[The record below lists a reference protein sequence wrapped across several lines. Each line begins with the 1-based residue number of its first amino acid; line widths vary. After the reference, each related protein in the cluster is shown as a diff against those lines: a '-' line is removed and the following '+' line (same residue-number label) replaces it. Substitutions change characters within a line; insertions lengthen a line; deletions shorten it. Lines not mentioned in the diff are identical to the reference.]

1 MTTHLRSVRP
11 GARVLGAL
19 LVPILV
25 IGVAACG
32 DDGSDGADASGPS
45 ASATDPSVATSDDG
59 TTTTSPDGS
68 ADGGTGD
75 TGNDG
80 GEEHE
85 GGGTPAGA
93 YPTAIVDEEVANPAF
108 EPLMRDISRRVEAAG
123 LPGASLLVLHEGEL
137 VQQQAVGAYD
147 LTNEV
152 PIASASKW
160 LTGATIMSLVDD
172 GLFDLDEPIST
183 YLPDVD
189 GPQGTITMRQLVA
202 FTSGVEYDE
211 RIPCYSDVSMTLAE
225 CNEIILDLP
234 LLGRPGTGY
243 RYTGT
248 HLHVAAG
255 VVEAVTGQTWEEV
268 FQERIGEPL
277 GMANTTF
284 IHEQRGATAADGHPW
299 PAGSAVSTLGDY
311 GRFLEMLLHDGV
323 APDGTRLLSADAV
336 AEMSVDQTGDARFVS
351 AAAHRKA
358 AETPYGVA
366 HWLDYVDD
374 EGRALVESS
383 PGAFGFRPWID
394 HVNDIAG
401 VYLIVDRDDTHVE
414 DSPFQAPGSAADVQ
428 TSGEFVLVGAAEA
441 LGGQVP
447 RRR

>member
-1 MTTHLRSVRP
+1 MTPRSAFTAR
-11 GARVLGAL
+11 GARICAAL
-19 LVPILV
+19 LVPLLAV
-25 IGVAACG
+25 VAVGCG
-32 DDGSDGADASGPS
+32 DDGSEGADAPDATADVS
-45 ASATDPSVATSDDG
+45 AATSTMPEGSAPDTTVPGDEEQDSDGAGATDDA
-59 TTTTSPDGS
+59 
-68 ADGGTGD
+68 
-75 TGNDG
+75 
-80 GEEHE
+80 
-85 GGGTPAGA
+85 A

-108 EPLMRDISRRVEAAG
+108 EPLMRDIARRVEAAG
-123 LPGASLLVLHEGEL
+123 LPGASLLVLQDGEL
-137 VQQQAVGAYD
+137 VQQEAVGAYS
-147 LTNEV
+147 LTNVV

-160 LTGATIMSLVDD
+160 LAGATIMSLVDD
-172 GLFDLDEPIST
+172 GLIDLDEPIGT
-183 YLPDVD
+183 YLPEVD
-189 GPQGTITMRQLVA
+189 GPQAAITMRQLVA

-211 RIPCYSDVSMTLAE
+211 RIPCYSDLSMTLAE
-225 CNEIILDLP
+225 CNEVILDLP

-255 VVEAVTGQTWEEV
+255 VVEAVTGQPWEEV

-277 GMANTTF
+277 GMHDTTF
-284 IHEQRGATAADGHPW
+284 IPEQRASTASDAHPQ
-299 PAGSAVSTLGDY
+299 PAGSAASTLGDY
-311 GRFLEMLLHDGV
+311 GRFLEMLVHDGV
-323 APDGTRLLSADAV
+323 APDGTRLLSSEAV

-414 DSPFQAPGSAADVQ
+414 DSPFQAPGTAADVQ
-428 TSGEFVLVGAAEA
+428 TSGEFVLVGTAEA